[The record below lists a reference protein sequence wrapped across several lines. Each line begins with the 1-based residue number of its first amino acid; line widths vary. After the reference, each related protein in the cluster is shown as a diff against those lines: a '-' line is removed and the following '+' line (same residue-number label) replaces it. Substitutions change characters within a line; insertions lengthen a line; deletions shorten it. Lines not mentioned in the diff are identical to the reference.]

1 MIEQIGL
8 DNVIGGFILFLVIIG
23 YQLDKFSKHSL
34 KHIDM
39 LQDRIDK
46 LEEKVGIQEEFD
58 MDPIGFARSEDSE
71 QNNSR

>member
-8 DNVIGGFILFLVIIG
+8 DYIIGGLVLALIFMC

-39 LQDRIDK
+39 LQERVNE
-46 LEEKVGIQEEFD
+46 LEKRVGIQKEFD
-58 MDPIGFARSEDSE
+58 MDPIGFIRDDD
-71 QNNSR
+71 